1 MTAFWWLLYWQQK
14 RLWVARDQDRIGM
27 GLGDE
32 LDDVT
37 TLEDLREAYNLNF
50 RGSRTG
56 LQSVEVEI
64 EAEQISIWEGH
75 DQVRVANKRKD
86 VDLVNVK
93 GLEGCVISYVHFS

>member
-1 MTAFWWLLYWQQK
+1 
-14 RLWVARDQDRIGM
+14 M